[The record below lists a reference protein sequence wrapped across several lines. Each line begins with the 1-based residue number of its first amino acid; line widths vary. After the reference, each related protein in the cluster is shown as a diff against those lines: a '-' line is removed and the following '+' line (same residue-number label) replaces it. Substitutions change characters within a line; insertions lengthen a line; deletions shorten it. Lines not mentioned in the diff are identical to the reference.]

1 MQIGCEVGNR
11 VRSNIFAGN
20 NTTMVIK
27 KTTADQYGNY
37 FITQRTENSIL
48 IQLKLANENRVR
60 NIGIVNRHDKF
71 IEIIRDK
78 SRHLFRKGNA
88 YGFNEHLIKTAKTF
102 DNVKLIDGD
111 GVYLLPKSV
120 ILEKGRYMF
129 FKEQGFE
136 KQLFLDMDIINGF
149 KIN

>member
-1 MQIGCEVGNR
+1 
-11 VRSNIFAGN
+11 
-20 NTTMVIK
+20 MVIK

>member
-1 MQIGCEVGNR
+1 
-11 VRSNIFAGN
+11 
-20 NTTMVIK
+20 MVIK

-48 IQLKLANENRVR
+48 IQLQLANENRVR

>member
-1 MQIGCEVGNR
+1 
-11 VRSNIFAGN
+11 
-20 NTTMVIK
+20 MVIK

-136 KQLFLDMDIINGF
+136 KQLFLDMDIINEF